1 MSRSHGGTRMNG
13 TYTPEMN
20 CSTTNGSVITAT
32 PLRAAERGRLLAAMP
47 SSEQAATP
55 RKNTQVNV
63 HQADKDAGSR
73 RW

>member
-1 MSRSHGGTRMNG
+1 
-13 TYTPEMN
+13 MN
-20 CSTTNGSVITAT
+20 CSTMNGSVTTAT

-55 RKNTQVNV
+55 RTNTQVNV
-63 HQADKDAGSR
+63 HQAVIEVGSR